1 MKRDLQAGKQKKDRD
16 NKNSV
21 AVENL
26 TEEETVGIEITEN
39 GHSGQHAPDPE
50 ERDKGQRANK
60 KGKKA
65 EKKKTQKKSLKKEIT
80 TVFKKSETVK
90 VISLNTFFFV
100 LRSKW
105 RVLLAW
111 MVLGAVL
118 SASFFYIT
126 EQYKASAVMSLN
138 FEESSKGRNP
148 NGTRFNISD
157 FRSLEVAQAAIEDA
171 GLTGKVEPADI
182 VDAITISTFSN
193 KDFVNPENYYISS
206 SYRISFKKP
215 YTGMEDITAEDM
227 LSLLCKAYKEK
238 FYSEHVVTTKHFGE
252 ENIDYEDMDYS
263 EIGSSFTVI
272 ADSIDH
278 YLDERINEA
287 SSFVT
292 DDGETFKSLRKLIT
306 NLKDYDLN
314 AYNAYIWENG
324 VAKNKQQQ
332 KDTLKYV
339 NHKLEWSYDEYME
352 ENKARVTTIDEY
364 NQKMIS
370 SILIP
375 TYDEEN
381 EFYMSRTKTGI
392 DDLAKE
398 ADKMLAK
405 AKEIELQIST
415 NKDKLKKLEK
425 KTTGAQIEN
434 AEKMVK
440 EIDEKLSDILTKITQ
455 TDNAYNIKKT
465 RNYVTFKESR
475 KSLSDQF
482 HLNRII
488 AIVFVEFCVIY
499 LFYALKRKREESPY
513 EFGDEVHREGDGKK

>member
-1 MKRDLQAGKQKKDRD
+1 MKRDLQAEKPKEERGKKDAAA
-16 NKNSV
+16 N
-21 AVENL
+21 EPL
-26 TEEETVGIEITEN
+26 PEETVEAEITQEDSMRSSA
-39 GHSGQHAPDPE
+39 GEQDRKPHSA
-50 ERDKGQRANK
+50 
-60 KGKKA
+60 GKKDNK
-65 EKKKTQKKSLKKEIT
+65 EKKEKTGKKSLKKEIT

-105 RVLLAW
+105 RVFFAW
-111 MVLGAVL
+111 IAIGAIL
-118 SASFFYIT
+118 SASFFYVT
-126 EQYKASAVMSLN
+126 ELFKSSAVMSLN

-157 FRSLEVAQAAIEDA
+157 FRSLDVAEAAIEAA
-171 GLTGKVEPADI
+171 GLTGKIEPADM

-193 KDFVNPENYYISS
+193 KDFVNPDDYYISS

-238 FYSEHVVTTKHFGE
+238 FYSEHVITTKHFGE
-252 ENIDYEDMDYS
+252 ENIDYENMDYS

-292 DDGETFKSLRKLIT
+292 DTGETFKSLRKLIT

-314 AYNAYIWENG
+314 AYDAYIWENG
-324 VAKNKQQQ
+324 IAKNKQQQ
-332 KDTLKYV
+332 KETLKYI

-352 ENKARVTTIDEY
+352 ENKARVKTIDEY

-425 KTTGAQIEN
+425 KTTDAQIKN

-440 EIDEKLSDILTKITQ
+440 DIDAKLSDILTKITE
-455 TDNAYNIKKT
+455 TDNAYNLKKT
-465 RNYVTFKESR
+465 RNYVTFKESN
-475 KSLSDQF
+475 KSISDQI
-482 HLNRII
+482 HIKQII

-499 LFYALKRKREESPY
+499 LFYALKRKREVSPY
-513 EFGDEVHREGDGKK
+513 EFGDEHHRKGDGKK